1 MAMNLAKAG
10 RPKIAW
16 YDDSKSATSNL
27 MNSVQKLFGLP
38 NVTGSVIYPSGM
50 AALPG
55 TIP

>member
-1 MAMNLAKAG
+1 MAINLVKVD

-27 MNSVQKLFGLP
+27 MNSVQKLFGVP
-38 NVTGSVIYPSGM
+38 NVIGSVIYPSGM